1 MSSVFKSA
9 QIETSCRPAPGMGG
23 MSAENDRM
31 TKAAG
36 VVGAATFLSRIF
48 GFIRDVVIAWFFGA
62 GFSSDAF
69 FVAFR
74 IPNLLRRLFAEGS
87 LSIAFI
93 PVFTEYL
100 TKRGKDDA
108 FGLARSALWLLS
120 VSLAVMA
127 IAGILV
133 SPFIIRVI
141 APGFTDS
148 PEKFQLTVVL
158 TRIMFPYI
166 FFIGL
171 VALCM
176 GILNVLG
183 HFAAPAL
190 APVLLNA
197 AIICSVFFI
206 SPHMAAPVVGLA
218 IGVLV
223 GGFLQ
228 LGFQVP
234 FLIKKGFYFWH
245 KAKIY
250 HPGLKRIALLM
261 LPTIFGAAVYQINI
275 LVGTLLASLL
285 PEGSVSY
292 LYYADRLVQFPLG
305 IFAMATATAVLP
317 SLSRQAAAADFTGVG
332 DTFAYAMKLVFF
344 ITIPAMVGLIVLRQP
359 IVALLFK
366 RGAFDAEAV
375 RLTAYALLYY
385 SIGLW
390 AFSAVRIVV
399 STFYALQDTRTPVKT
414 AVISVCANIL
424 LGVILMWPLGH
435 GGLAL
440 ATSLASMLNLGLL
453 VWALRARL
461 DVLELRS
468 ISESVCKTL
477 ICSAVMGVVVWALA
491 LIIIPS
497 KDPTT
502 TGLFWGLVGSIF
514 TGCVFYGSFSFF
526 LKSPE
531 LEKVLSLLF
540 QRRAADENSL
550 RING

>member
-1 MSSVFKSA
+1 MSPS
-9 QIETSCRPAPGMGG
+9 SCQPAT
-23 MSAENDRM
+23 ENDRV
-31 TKAAG
+31 TRAAG
-36 VVGAATFLSRIF
+36 VVGSATFLSRIF

-62 GFSSDAF
+62 GLSSDAF
-69 FVAFR
+69 LVAFR

-93 PVFTEYL
+93 PVFAECL
-100 TKRGKDDA
+100 TNRGKDDA
-108 FGLARSALWLLS
+108 FALARSALWLLS
-120 VSLAVMA
+120 VALAVVA
-127 IAGILV
+127 LAGILL
-133 SPFIIRVI
+133 SPYIIGVI
-141 APGFTDS
+141 APGFADS
-148 PEKFQLTVVL
+148 PEKFQLTVAL
-158 TRIMFPYI
+158 SRIMFPYI

-171 VALCM
+171 VALSM

-206 SPHMAAPVVGLA
+206 SPHMAAPATGLA
-218 IGVLV
+218 IGVLI

-245 KAKIY
+245 KSKIY
-250 HPGLKRIALLM
+250 HPGLKRIGLLM

-305 IFAMATATAVLP
+305 IFAIAIATAVLP
-317 SLSRQAAAADFTGVG
+317 SLSRQAAAADFTALGA
-332 DTFAYAMKLVFF
+332 TFAYAMKLVFF

-385 SIGLW
+385 SVGLW

-399 STFYALQDTRTPVKT
+399 STFYALQDTKTPVQT
-414 AVISVCANIL
+414 AVISVCANIV
-424 LGVILMWPLGH
+424 LGVIFMWPLGH

-453 VWALRARL
+453 VRALRQKL
-461 DVLELRS
+461 GVLEWRS
-468 ISESVCKTL
+468 ITASVCKTL
-477 ICSAVMGVVVWALA
+477 LCSAVMGVVVWALA
-491 LIIIPS
+491 FIIIPAQ
-497 KDPTT
+497 DTT
-502 TGLFWGLVGSIF
+502 ITGIFGGLLLSIF
-514 TGCVFYGSFSFF
+514 TGLVFYGALAFF

-531 LEKVLSLLF
+531 LEKLLTLF
-540 QRRAADENSL
+540 GVSNR
-550 RING
+550 